1 MDTEA
6 DVAAGP
12 GPTAEK
18 LLSFLELV
26 TPFRFLRQSEKLAL
40 IPELQR
46 RQFEAGAT
54 IITQGDP
61 ADRLV
66 YLIYRGSVEVVDRR
80 AAGGPHRLTIEA
92 GHYFGEWE
100 PLFDEPRVFEVRAL
114 EPTVCYVLTGAR
126 LLQLLEVS
134 RAFAQAL
141 GNILRDRQ
149 GIFSAFDHFV
159 VELVRCANRGYVPMV
174 PMLRLYQALQ
184 PALHPL
190 VGESAAI
197 DFAALEYAVR
207 RLPANVTRTFSFL
220 LTDELPEGFS
230 PPQVYFP
237 DVPTAGRRRDIWEVL
252 PGKNVVLLRDGMS
265 DLIDMVS
272 CLCLYAVEARKIRRR
287 VRTPPSVAALFAAV
301 NRGAAA
307 DTAGDASASAAF
319 PFTAEEVARFSTVW
333 PDRPLERIWEIV
345 RHREMFSIRVQRRK
359 NSYNSRRS
367 ELWTAQVGSAA
378 KELLGVHPAGFSE
391 ELPVHIISSNT
402 HSVTNCLNP
411 WYTDSGDEILEWGRS
426 ARHPLT
432 KQQWRLE
439 RDLMYA
445 LARDYFQARPERS
458 VAAQRM
464 ARENGILRLKETAS
478 TGIQVQIVDLNK
490 TDFSRLDPGVD
501 RSTAGQRAVI
511 VNIDYAFGEQA
522 QHIIRNLLM
531 LFGTRVRSISFLGK
545 AGSLVGNRGDVL
557 VPTAFIAQ
565 DSDQFEP
572 FPERDPGCLERLRA
586 RLAPCRAHVGPL
598 LTVNGT
604 LLQNRTM
611 LHFYRRLWGCVGLEM
626 EGFHYYRQVV
636 DSAEL
641 GVVSPQVMTRSYYYV
656 SDLPLDATA
665 TLSTPL
671 GSTEGIPPLY
681 AITRQ
686 ILSEIL
692 S

>member
-1 MDTEA
+1 MPIMDAHA
-6 DVAAGP
+6 DFGEK
-12 GPTAEK
+12 PTPDR

-26 TPFRFLRQSEKLAL
+26 TPFRFLQQSEKLAL
-40 IPELQR
+40 IPDLER
-46 RQFEAGAT
+46 RQFGAGAT
-54 IITQGDP
+54 IVAQGDP
-61 ADRLV
+61 DDRLV
-66 YLIYRGSVEVVDRR
+66 YLIYRGSVEVVDSR
-80 AAGGPHRLTIEA
+80 ASGSPRRLTIEA

-114 EPTVCYVLTGAR
+114 EPTVCYVLSGAR
-126 LLQLLEVS
+126 LLELVEAS
-134 RAFAQAL
+134 RPFTQAL

-149 GIFSAFDHFV
+149 GIFSGFDHFI
-159 VELVRCANRGYVPMV
+159 VELIRCANRGYVPMA
-174 PMLRLYQALQ
+174 PMLHLYQALQ

-190 VGESAAI
+190 VCEPTEI

-207 RLPANVTRTFSFL
+207 RLPANVTRVFAFL
-220 LTDELPEGFS
+220 LTDQLPEGFC
-230 PPQVYFP
+230 PPQAYFP
-237 DVPTAGRRRDIWEVL
+237 DVPTAARRRDIWETL

-265 DLIDMVS
+265 DLIDLVS
-272 CLCLYAVEARKIRRR
+272 CLCLYSVEARKIRRR
-287 VRTPPSVAALFAAV
+287 VQTPAAVAALFAAV
-301 NRGAAA
+301 NREPE
-307 DTAGDASASAAF
+307 SASAGF
-319 PFTAEEVARFSTVW
+319 PFSEEEVSRFSRVW
-333 PDRPLERIWEIV
+333 PDRPLDRVWEIV

-359 NSYNSRRS
+359 NGYNSRRS

-378 KELLGVHPAGFSE
+378 KELLGIHPAGFE
-391 ELPVHIISSNT
+391 EDLPVHIISSNT

-411 WYTDSGDEILEWGRS
+411 WYTDSGSEILEWGRS
-426 ARHPLT
+426 VGHPLT
-432 KQQWRLE
+432 RKEWRVE
-439 RDLMYA
+439 RDLIYA
-445 LARDYFQARPERS
+445 LARDFFLALPDSS
-458 VAAQRM
+458 VAAQRT

-478 TGIQVQIVDLNK
+478 TGIQVQIVDLGK
-490 TDFSRLDPGVD
+490 TDFARIDPGVD
-501 RSTAGQRAVI
+501 QTSAGHRAII

-531 LFGTRVRSISFLGK
+531 LFGTRVRSISLLGK
-545 AGSLVGNRGDVL
+545 AGSLVGQRGDVL

-572 FPERDPGCLERLRA
+572 FPERDADCLERLRG
-586 RLAPCRAHVGPL
+586 RLEPNMAHVGPL

-641 GVVSPQVMTRSYYYV
+641 GVVSPQVTTRSYYYV
-656 SDLPLDATA
+656 SDLPLDVTA